1 MRKKNVITLDDAK
14 KLMEVAEQE
23 AIDNDWK
30 VVIAILDDGGHLVG
44 LHRMDGTRPGN
55 PDIAIRKASAA
66 AMTLRPSEVWERRVL
81 EGRVSMMSMPLLTV
95 EGGLPIIIDGDCIG
109 AIGISGVKSH
119 EDTQIAKKAIFTVF
133 PDAKLTQA
141 GEEND

>member
-1 MRKKNVITLDDAK
+1 MRTKNVITLDDAK
-14 KLMEVAEQE
+14 KMLAVAEEE
-23 AIDNDWK
+23 ARNNDWK
-30 VVIAILDDGGHLVG
+30 VVICILDDGGHLVA

-55 PDIAIRKASAA
+55 PDIAIGKARAA

-81 EGRVSMMSMPLLTV
+81 EGRTSMLSMPLLTV
-95 EGGLPIIIDGDCIG
+95 EGGIPIFIDGDCIG

-119 EDTQIAKKAIFTVF
+119 EDTQIAMAAIRAVF
-133 PDAKLTQA
+133 PDARITQA